1 MADIKEKVRG
11 TVRTLDKA
19 KVGTERVKNNFL
31 SIKEKSENVYT
42 ENSYSSNDYATSKL
56 QKGELEF

>member
-19 KVGTERVKNNFL
+19 
-31 SIKEKSENVYT
+31 
-42 ENSYSSNDYATSKL
+42 NDYATSKL